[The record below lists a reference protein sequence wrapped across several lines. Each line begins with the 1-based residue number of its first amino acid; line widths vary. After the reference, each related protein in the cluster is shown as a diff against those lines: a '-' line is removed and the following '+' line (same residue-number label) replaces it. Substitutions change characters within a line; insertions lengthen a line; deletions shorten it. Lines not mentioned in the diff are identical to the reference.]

1 MKFALMT
8 HLPWP
13 EGKEPI
19 DVLAE
24 TIEEVQ
30 YGESLGFDSAWF
42 AEHHFTRY
50 GLGSS
55 SMLIASAIA
64 AKTSTIR
71 LGLAVLV
78 PPLHNPIRL
87 AEDTATLDLVSNGR
101 LDVGFG
107 RGAARYEFVPF
118 GIDTNDTQDRFQE
131 SVNMIEGMWTT
142 ADYTNHGQ
150 YYSVEKANLVPQVL
164 QQPHPPS
171 FIAATRTSATLKYA
185 VSKGWPTMVGLTMET
200 GPGIELCQRYAAMSK
215 EAGLNVPSTA
225 IPFFRH
231 VYVAPIEEQV
241 VEDTQA
247 PLEWMID
254 MLQWRGKLTE
264 GSEIDMNLVNWR
276 NTRTESPQTYE
287 HVRKTRGV
295 IGTPN
300 QCVAQIR
307 SLKSQGIGYF
317 GCNFAFGGMDHDK
330 IMASM
335 KLFAEEVMP
344 RV

>member
-13 EGKEPI
+13 EGKEPRQ
-19 DVLAE
+19 VMQE
-24 TIEEVQ
+24 TVEEVQ
-30 YGESLGFDSAWF
+30 HGEALGFESAWF

-64 AKTSTIR
+64 AQTSTIR

-87 AEDTATLDLVSNGR
+87 AEDTATLDLISNGR

-118 GIDTNDTQDRFQE
+118 GVDPGDTQGRFQE

-142 ADYTNHGQ
+142 ADYTKKGQ
-150 YYSVEKANLVPQVL
+150 FYSVDKANLVPQVV
-164 QQPHPPS
+164 QQPHPPAY
-171 FIAATRTSATLKYA
+171 IAATRTQETFNYA
-185 VSKGWPTMVGLTMET
+185 VAKGWPTMVGLTMET
-200 GPGIELCQRYAAMSK
+200 GPGVELCQRYAAESK
-215 EAGLNVPSTA
+215 KAGFNVPSTA

-231 VYVAPIEEQV
+231 VYVAPTEDQV
-241 VEDTQA
+241 VEDTRA
-247 PLEWMID
+247 PLQWMID
-254 MLQWRGKLTE
+254 MLQWRGKITE
-264 GSEIDMNLVNWR
+264 GSEIDMGLENWR
-276 NTRTESPQTYE
+276 NTRTEAPQTYE
-287 HVRKTRGV
+287 HVREKRGI
-295 IGTPN
+295 IGTPD
-300 QCVAQIR
+300 QCIAQ
-307 SLKSQGIGYF
+307 LKALQDQGIGYF
-317 GCNFAFGGMDHDK
+317 GCNLAFGGMDHGK

-344 RV
+344 YV

>member
-1 MKFALMT
+1 MKFAIMT

-13 EGKEPI
+13 EGKEPQT
-19 DVLAE
+19 VLEE

-30 YGESLGFDSAWF
+30 HGEALGFHSAWF

-55 SMLIASAIA
+55 SMLIAAGIA

-71 LGLAVLV
+71 LGMAVLV

-87 AEDTATLDLVSNGR
+87 AEDTATLDLMSNGR

-118 GIDTNDTQDRFQE
+118 GIDAGETQDRFQE

-142 ADYTNHGQ
+142 PDYSRKGRF
-150 YYSVEKANLVPQVL
+150 YSVEKANLVPQVV
-164 QQPHPPS
+164 QRPHPPVY
-171 FIAATRTSATLKYA
+171 IAATRTQETFDYA
-185 VSKGWPTMVGLTMET
+185 VAKGWPTMVGLTMET
-200 GPGIELCQRYAAMSK
+200 GPGVELCRRYAAMSK
-215 EAGLNVPSTA
+215 EAGFNVPSTA

-231 VYVAPIEEQV
+231 VYVAPTEKQV

-247 PLEWMID
+247 SLQWMID

-264 GSEIDMNLVNWR
+264 GSEVGLNLDQWR
-276 NTRTESPQTYE
+276 KTRTEAPQTYE
-287 HVRKTRGV
+287 HVRAKRRV
-295 IGTPN
+295 IGTPE
-300 QCVAQIR
+300 QCVAQ
-307 SLKSQGIGYF
+307 LKELQAQGIGYF
-317 GCNFAFGGMDHDK
+317 GCNFAFGGMDHGK

-335 KLFAEEVMP
+335 KLFAEEVMTS
-344 RV
+344 V